1 MISPMNSAD
10 AMPMCAEGTAFI
22 CAAPAEVCRNPEP
35 APMSA
40 SATPIRYG
48 AEVSFSVTSTS
59 APATWPIMPTTMTGP
74 APMRSERRPAT
85 VLLAN
90 MQAGAIAKRI
100 PETVALSFNACTMKK
115 GNTSVAAPC
124 PMTCSTRLRLVTTT
138 AGLLKIARSSTGVAA
153 RSCCHAKSA
162 IVTDPGDRQPND
174 AERGNAPV
182 RRAVQSDHQRGQPHK
197 DKPRAKKVEVR

>member
-1 MISPMNSAD
+1 
-10 AMPMCAEGTAFI
+10 
-22 CAAPAEVCRNPEP
+22 
-35 APMSA
+35 
-40 SATPIRYG
+40 
-48 AEVSFSVTSTS
+48 
-59 APATWPIMPTTMTGP
+59 MPTTMTGP

-153 RSCCHAKSA
+153 RSCCHAKNA
-162 IVTDPGDRQPND
+162 IVTTPVTASPTTPSEVTPQSAVRFSATTSEANPTKTSP
-174 AERGNAPV
+174 AP
-182 RRAVQSDHQRGQPHK
+182 RKSKFASG
-197 DKPRAKKVEVR
+197 